1 MRGAGFG
8 PGGELVVHANFQL
21 GRNQVT
27 AACGLVRPRTHA
39 PTPLLLLRLLRLLLL
54 LLLLRLLRLLL
65 LLLLLRLLRRLLL
78 LLLLLFL
85 RLPRLPRLLRL
96 HRLLLLLRIRRCQ
109 VPFHRPHHALDRR
122 SGKSAGQ
129 AEASVALHRE
139 PG

>member
-1 MRGAGFG
+1 M
-8 PGGELVVHANFQL
+8 VHANFQL

-54 LLLLRLLRLLL
+54 LLLLRLLR
-65 LLLLLRLLRRLLL
+65 RL

>member
-39 PTPLLLLRLLRLLLL
+39 PTP